1 MAAAA
6 AATQVATAEEEGK
19 EKKERKKERK
29 KKKEV
34 RDSRRVRLALRT
46 TRSLGGSLDV
56 IVLVA
61 LAHPMVP
68 KRTNK
73 REVGLSEW

>member
-19 EKKERKKERK
+19 EKKEKK